1 MAFVDRVVEH
11 PNRWKLVNVDDP
23 TDVKIYDVTRE
34 EGEVTNPG
42 TPLNAESLNGEI
54 QAAAA
59 AGLADFDIDE
69 TGNVRV
75 QNIQCGAAKVTVM
88 KANTTYT
95 KSVTFAQPFTAVPRV
110 VATAVSAAPEKV
122 NVSVKDVTT
131 TGFSLYMNRTTA
143 TNTTVNWIAMI

>member
-42 TPLNAESLNGEI
+42 TPLNAENLNGAI

-75 QNIQCGAAKVTVM
+75 QNIQCGQAKVTVK

-95 KSVTFAQPFTAVPRV
+95 KSVTFPQAFTAVPRV
-110 VATAVSAAPEKV
+110 VVTPFSAAPEAIQI
-122 NVSVKDVTT
+122 SVKDITT
-131 TGFSLYMNRTTA
+131 TGFSIYMNRTTVV
-143 TNTTVNWIAMI
+143 NTKVNWIAMI

>member
-34 EGEVTNPG
+34 EGEVTNQG
-42 TPLNAESLNGEI
+42 TPLNAENLNSEI

-75 QNIQCGAAKVTVM
+75 QNIQCGAAKVTIK

-110 VATAVSAAPEKV
+110 VEKV
-122 NVSVKDVTT
+122 NLSVKDVTT
-131 TGFSLYMNRTTA
+131 AGFSLYMNRTTA

>member
-23 TDVKIYDVTRE
+23 TDVKIYAVTRE
-34 EGEVTNPG
+34 EGAVTNPG
-42 TPLNAESLNGEI
+42 TPLNAENLNGEI

-75 QNIQCGAAKVTVM
+75 QNIQCGAAKVTIK

-95 KSVTFAQPFTAVPRV
+95 KSVTFAQPFSAVPRV
-110 VATAVSAAPEKV
+110 VATAVSSTPEKV
-122 NVSVKDVTT
+122 NLSVKDVTT
-131 TGFSLYMNRTTA
+131 AGFSLYMNRTTA